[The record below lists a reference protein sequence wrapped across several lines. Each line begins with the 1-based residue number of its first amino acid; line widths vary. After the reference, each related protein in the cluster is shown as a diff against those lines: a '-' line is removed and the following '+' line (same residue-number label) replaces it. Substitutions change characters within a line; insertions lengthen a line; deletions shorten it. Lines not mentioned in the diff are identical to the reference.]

1 MTKIVIDTNIYIS
14 GYAFQG
20 VPLRV
25 IDSVKNNP
33 KIQTYCSFAIWEEI
47 YTKFLRGKLNE
58 IQKEL
63 YDLDK
68 VKSFLDSIQ
77 EDLKFVYPTSKIDIC
92 RDSKDNMIL
101 ELAREIKADYI
112 ITGDKDLLSLNPFET
127 TNIIKPSQFLIINQ

>member
-1 MTKIVIDTNIYIS
+1 M
-14 GYAFQG
+14 
-20 VPLRV
+20 
-25 IDSVKNNP
+25 IDSIRNNS

-77 EDLKFVYPTSKIDIC
+77 EDLKFVHPTSKVDIC
-92 RDSKDNMIL
+92 RDPKDNMIL
-101 ELAREIKADYI
+101 ELAREIKEIGRASCRERV
-112 ITGDKDLLSLNPFET
+112 LMPV
-127 TNIIKPSQFLIINQ
+127 